1 MTIARSLKIDL
12 NVTPYYHCMT
22 RCVRRTY
29 LCGQDKE
36 TGQDFSHRKGWIVNR
51 IKQLSSLFAI
61 QVCAYAVMSNHY
73 HVVLFI
79 NEAQA
84 LSWTDNDIKS
94 RWGALFPQDAK
105 QLDNGLTTEQAQQKL
120 SLWRERLM
128 CISWFMRCLNEP
140 IARFSNLEDNC
151 RGRFWE
157 GRFKSQA
164 LLDEGAVLSAMAY
177 VDLNPIRAK
186 EAKTPETSQFTSIY
200 ERIQMVT
207 KTLKKNMTTAQIVKQ
222 CDTTQQPTKL
232 VPFQNEDI
240 KEGIF
245 PFIHFKISDYLSLV
259 DTTGRILRED
269 KPGAIPET
277 LAPILQRL
285 HLTPHGWMGM
295 VKHLEEHFSHAVG
308 EETLLIAFGARYA
321 ERSPK
326 GVFKAKQIYSNA
338 A

>member
-36 TGQDFSHRKGWIVNR
+36 TGQDFSHRKAWIVNR
-51 IKQLSSLFAI
+51 IKQLSTIFAI

-73 HVVLFI
+73 HVVLFV
-79 NEAQA
+79 NETQA
-84 LSWTDNDIKS
+84 RSWTDEDIKL
-94 RWGALFPQDAK
+94 RWAALFPHDAK
-105 QLDNGLTTEQAQQKL
+105 QLDNNDLTSKQVQEKF

-151 RGRFWE
+151 TGRFWE

-186 EAKTPETSQFTSIY
+186 EAATPETSAFTSIY
-200 ERIQMVT
+200 ERIQSVV
-207 KTLKKNMTTAQIVKQ
+207 KSLKKKTTTSQIIQ
-222 CDTTQQPTKL
+222 HCDNAIQPTGL
-232 VPFQNEDI
+232 MAFSNSRQNKDNR
-240 KEGIF
+240 
-245 PFIHFKISDYLSLV
+245 PQIHFHLSDYLTLV
-259 DTTGRILRED
+259 DTTGRILREN
-269 KPGAIPET
+269 KPGAIPENLT
-277 LAPILQRL
+277 PILERL
-285 HLTPHGWMGM
+285 HLTPQGWIGM
-295 VKHLEEHFSHAVG
+295 VKHLEKYFSHAVG
-308 EETLLIAFGARYA
+308 DEFLLISFGARYA
-321 ERSPK
+321 EAPK
-326 GVFKAKQIYSNA
+326 GTILAKQFYSKA